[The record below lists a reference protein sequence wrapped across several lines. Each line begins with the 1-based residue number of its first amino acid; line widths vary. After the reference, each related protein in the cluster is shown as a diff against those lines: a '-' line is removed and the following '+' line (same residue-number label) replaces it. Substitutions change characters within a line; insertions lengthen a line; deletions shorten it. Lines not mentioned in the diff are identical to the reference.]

1 MGPPQEKRIREM
13 SNSKLNIDA
22 GIDLYFYGKFFRY
35 DRKPDAVYV
44 YPNPGTSY
52 PGIPVEDWMEGHTVM
67 NPSKLRAFAKYFYER
82 GKESYRVTIKG
93 EDLINH
99 FKGNSNE
106 NY

>member
-1 MGPPQEKRIREM
+1 M

-35 DRKPDAVYV
+35 DRKSDAVYV

-82 GKESYRVTIKG
+82 GRESYRVTITG
-93 EDLINH
+93 EELKQQSHIAYFRDNMDH
-99 FKGNSNE
+99 KKRNRNE
-106 NY
+106 L

>member
-1 MGPPQEKRIREM
+1 M

-22 GIDLYFYGKFFRY
+22 GIDLYFYGKYFRY

-67 NPSKLRAFAKYFYER
+67 NPSKLRAFAKYFYDR
-82 GKESYRVTIKG
+82 GKESYRVTITG
-93 EDLINH
+93 EELAGGRRTSAEKEGLIW
-99 FKGNSNE
+99 K
-106 NY
+106 

>member
-1 MGPPQEKRIREM
+1 M

-35 DRKPDAVYV
+35 DRKPDAVYI

-82 GKESYRVTIKG
+82 GRESANREGIKKEQK
-93 EDLINH
+93 
-99 FKGNSNE
+99 
-106 NY
+106 

>member
-1 MGPPQEKRIREM
+1 M

-22 GIDLYFYGKFFRY
+22 GIDLYFYGKFFRLTAS
-35 DRKPDAVYV
+35 RMRCMSIRTLEP
-44 YPNPGTSY
+44 
-52 PGIPVEDWMEGHTVM
+52 HTQE
-67 NPSKLRAFAKYFYER
+67 SRWRIGWK
-82 GKESYRVTIKG
+82 SYRVTIKG